1 MSLTLP
7 SGSRGIGRTGRRGRV
22 LGVPILTGL
31 MGLTGLVGAGC
42 GPSPEELDR
51 RYPAGKE
58 AATLPADKQTAL
70 AAELE
75 KFFGTP
81 AGPRLDLPQN
91 KVPGVNLTRLAHGR
105 DRFRHHC
112 SHCHGYFGRGDG
124 PTAEWLN
131 PRPRNLWLGAFK
143 FKSTELAAKPT
154 REDLLRIVNL
164 GAHGTAMPSF
174 ALYPAED
181 LEAIVDYVIHLA
193 LRGEVEEIAASDV
206 KREGKDVAA
215 AVADSLDIV
224 APRWERAP
232 GKVVTPATP
241 RTPMDTASIA
251 RGKALYQG
259 EKGGC
264 VKCHGKEGRGDADPE
279 QIKVWD
285 KQQEEGL
292 LKWNGPSRPADLTTG
307 MYRGGQRPVDIFR
320 RITEGIPP
328 MPGFGS
334 SLGEAERWDLVNF
347 VKSLPYEE
355 ERKP

>member
-1 MSLTLP
+1 MTPTLP
-7 SGSRGIGRTGRRGRV
+7 KGPWDLRSGPCVAGAF
-22 LGVPILTGL
+22 LLAL
-31 MGLTGLVGAGC
+31 LAAGC

-51 RYPAGKE
+51 RYPPGKE
-58 AATLPADKQTAL
+58 AAALAADKQAAL

-75 KFFGTP
+75 KTFGTP
-81 AGPRLDLPQN
+81 AAPKLDLADA
-91 KVPGVNLTRLAHGR
+91 KVPGVDLTRLAHGR

-112 SHCHGYFGRGDG
+112 SHCHGWFGRGDG
-124 PTAEWLN
+124 PTAEWVN
-131 PRPRNLWLGAFK
+131 PRPRNLWRGKFK

-174 ALYPAED
+174 ALYPAGE

-193 LRGEVEEIAASDV
+193 VRGEVELLAADDIR
-206 KREGKDVAA
+206 KEGKDPAT
-215 AVADSLDIV
+215 AVKDSLEIV
-224 APRWERAP
+224 GPRWERAP
-232 GKVVTPATP
+232 GKVVTPAAARP
-241 RTPMDTASIA
+241 PLDAASIA
-251 RGKALYQG
+251 RGKALFQG

-279 QIKVWD
+279 QVKVWD

-292 LKWNGPSRPADLTTG
+292 LWESPSRPADLTVG
-307 MYRGGQRPVDIFR
+307 MYRGGQRPVDLFR
-320 RITEGIPP
+320 RITEGILP

-334 SLGEAERWDLVNF
+334 SLSESERWDLVNF